1 MLRLIFTFG
10 LGILTLTQAHSQLR
24 KFYSLKEDGS
34 FDTVK
39 LTLEATSST
48 CFVRTAKN
56 SDPLNIYGNP
66 DLERINPTYK
76 AKIHQNTCNVQLG
89 LEEFETS
96 SLGEGFSFSTM
107 FTSSST
113 KTNKDYWKIYLT
125 DSKVY
130 DLNMNYGIGD
140 ANLDLSGTSVSKIK
154 INTGSAN
161 VKAGF
166 MDGLI
171 NGVEMDTFYVKVDL
185 GSFDAPKLN
194 LMNASTV
201 IADIGFGS
209 ANLDFSG
216 KNTKRCEIKTT
227 VGAGNLDILLP
238 EDDVPIIIYVKDSP
252 LCGIK
257 LTKGFEEVEDNV
269 FVNMSY
275 SEDAENLMIFD
286 VDVALGNVSFHR

>member
-1 MLRLIFTFG
+1 MLRLIFTIG
-10 LGILTLTQAHSQLR
+10 LGVLTLTEASSQLR
-24 KFYSLKEDGS
+24 KFYSLKEEGT
-34 FDTVK
+34 FDTVRLK
-39 LTLEATSST
+39 LEATSST

-76 AKIHQNTCNVQLG
+76 ARIHQNVCNVQLG

-96 SLGEGFSFSTM
+96 SIGEGFSFSTM
-107 FTSSST
+107 FANNSSKS
-113 KTNKDYWKIYLT
+113 NKDYWKIYLS

-166 MDGLI
+166 MDGNS

-185 GSFDAPKLN
+185 GSFEAPGLN
-194 LMNASTV
+194 LMRASHV
-201 IADIGFGS
+201 IAEIGFGNAS
-209 ANLDFSG
+209 LDFSDALS
-216 KNTKRCEIKTT
+216 KKCQISTS
-227 VGAGNLDILLP
+227 VAAGNLDIILP
-238 EDDVPIIIYVKDSP
+238 KEDVPVIIYVKDSP

-257 LTKGFEEVEDNV
+257 LTRDFEEVEDNV

-275 SEDAENLMIFD
+275 SEDAENLMVFN
-286 VDVALGNVSFHR
+286 VDVALGNITFHH